1 MTTSNHVPHGRRSIA
16 LCATFLAFFA
26 TIGCS
31 DPPPLLDEIDHTAW
45 EQTTERT
52 LDFAVP
58 GHGNGLRKIYADPVV
73 FEQSLEADG
82 DIHYP
87 NGSTFVKE
95 VYSTPAPATAAEP
108 AMLVAMVKDPEDPR
122 SRGGWIWLTRDPGS
136 GVETVFEDE
145 FCVTCHTNA
154 NEPHPYG
161 TGNPEGAFRDYVFH
175 TPALE
180 AAP

>member
-1 MTTSNHVPHGRRSIA
+1 MRRWNAHFLRSIA
-16 LCATFLAFFA
+16 VGTAIIAAALA
-26 TIGCS
+26 IGCTE
-31 DPPPLLDEIDHTAW
+31 PLPLLDETDYTTW
-45 EQTTERT
+45 EQTTDQI

-58 GHGNGLRKIYADPVV
+58 GHGSGLRKIYADSLV
-73 FEQSLEADG
+73 FGQSLEADG

-87 NGSTFVKE
+87 SGSIFVKE
-95 VYSTPAPATAAEP
+95 VYPTASPTAEDQP
-108 AMLVAMVKDPEDPR
+108 AMLLAMVKAPEDPR
-122 SRGGWIWLTRDPGS
+122 SRGGWIWLSRDPENGS
-136 GVETVFEDE
+136 ETIFEDE

-161 TGNPEGAFRDYVFH
+161 TRNPEGAFRDYVFH